1 MKILIFKE
9 NPEGMSS
16 HTVGEIQTRIIDPSL
31 IGTEMMEAEDADFV
45 LIDKKMGHNN
55 KLKAITVG
63 HRITGYKHGNF
74 EKVAL
79 V

>member
-16 HTVGEIQTRIIDPSL
+16 HTVGELLTRVLDPSL
-31 IGTEMMEAEDADFV
+31 IDTGMLDNEDADFV
-45 LIDKKMGHNN
+45 LIDKGMGHNN
-55 KLKAITVG
+55 KLKAIAIG
-63 HRITGYKHGNF
+63 HKITGYKHGNF

>member
-1 MKILIFKE
+1 MKLLIFKE
-9 NPEGMSS
+9 NPEGMSV
-16 HTVGEIQTRIIDPSL
+16 HTIEGLETRVIDPSL
-31 IGTEMMEAEDADFV
+31 IGTEMIETEDADFV

-55 KLKAITVG
+55 KLKAIAVG
-63 HRITGYKHGNF
+63 HKITGYKHGNF